1 MMTVMDLAPDQQAV
15 LECVPQDGSAISNLA
30 VRKRLG
36 WDPDRYWGARDALVD
51 AGVVIRGRGRGGT
64 IRRYVETGPLAD
76 VVSVA
81 VDATDPAREV
91 EAVIQ
96 SELALYEPMRSVIAG
111 DWAKDHRADPLAVE
125 VTALQGRR
133 VTGGTWSRPDVV
145 SVEIRTF
152 AYVPG
157 KHLELITFEIKLAA
171 ALNVQ
176 AVFEAL
182 AHRRSATR
190 SYVLAHVPTTEAV
203 AMEDI
208 VSDIAEVARSHG
220 IGLVTAGDPAD
231 YETWEE
237 RVEARRVEPDP
248 ERLDTFIATQLSE
261 RTKNLISR
269 RLR

>member
-1 MMTVMDLAPDQQAV
+1 MFMDLVPDQQA
-15 LECVPQDGSAISNLA
+15 LLDCVPQDGSAISNLTA
-30 VRKRLG
+30 QKLLG
-36 WDPDRYWGARDALVD
+36 WETDRYWAARDALVD
-51 AGVVIRGRGRGGT
+51 AGMVVRGKGRGGT
-64 IRRYVETGPLAD
+64 IRRVVDAGPPAD
-76 VVSVA
+76 VVSVPVGVA
-81 VDATDPAREV
+81 DPAREV

-96 SELALYEPMRSVIAG
+96 SELALYEPMRKVIAG
-111 DWAKDHRADPLAVE
+111 DWAKDHRSDPLAVE

-133 VTGGTWSRPDVV
+133 STGGTWSRPDIV

-157 KHLELITFEIKLAA
+157 KHLELATFEIKLAA

-190 SYVLAHVPTTEAV
+190 SYVLAHIPATEAV

-208 VSDIAEVARSHG
+208 VGDIAEVARSHG
-220 IGLVTAGDPAD
+220 IGLITAGNAED

-237 RVEARRVEPDP
+237 RVEAQRVEPDP
-248 ERLDTFIATQLSE
+248 ERLDTFIATQLTD